1 MNHSLTSANGK
12 THAKIT
18 LLAVAVSL
26 VFVAVVSASGVATR
40 TDGLASRPYGPVVKA
55 TTTTTIATTNASQV
69 R

>member
-1 MNHSLTSANGK
+1 MNHSLTSASGK

-26 VFVAVVSASGVATR
+26 VFVAIVSAAGITR
-40 TDGLASRPYGPVVKA
+40 TDGMASRTYGPIVKA
-55 TTTTTIATTNASQV
+55 TTTTTLATSNASQV

>member
-1 MNHSLTSANGK
+1 MNHSLTTANGK

-26 VFVAVVSASGVATR
+26 VFVAVVSASGVTR
-40 TDGLASRPYGPVVKA
+40 TDGMASRSYGPVVKA
-55 TTTTTIATTNASQV
+55 TTTTTVATTNGSQV

>member
-1 MNHSLTSANGK
+1 MNHSLISANGK

-26 VFVAVVSASGVATR
+26 VFVAVVAAAGVTR
-40 TDGLASRPYGPVVKA
+40 SDGAGARTYGPVVKA
-55 TTTTTIATTNASQV
+55 PSTVTVATGNGALV

>member
-1 MNHSLTSANGK
+1 MNHSLINASGK

-26 VFVAVVSASGVATR
+26 VFVAVVSAAGVTR
-40 TDGLASRPYGPVVKA
+40 SDGIASRAYGPVVKA
-55 TTTTTIATTNASQV
+55 TPTVTIATGSGAQV

>member
-1 MNHSLTSANGK
+1 MNHSLTTANGK

-26 VFVAVVSASGVATR
+26 VFVAVVSAAGVTR
-40 TDGLASRPYGPVVKA
+40 SDGMTSRSYGPVVKA
-55 TTTTTIATTNASQV
+55 PSTVTIATTNGALV